1 MNSFEALISEFAEKT
16 GLSLQSVKDGGV
28 DLVVDGVDVSVQ
40 YRQDKDD
47 CVMFTLPLDD
57 TEPDA
62 RMARR
67 ALELAANGAGT
78 GGHLSTRQTPSI
90 VCCTLRTSRTRCAR
104 SAASASPPGSCTQR
118 RRRLPMPAI
127 RAKWAFRSGL
137 TFSTRTP
144 RSAMNC
150 SPARLQPR
158 RMRCSRSTRGWSVP
172 RSRRRR
178 SPRPR
183 GESQGSCGR
192 RVRQGVWNGCRGGEE
207 RG

>member
-16 GLSLQSVKDGGV
+16 GLSLQSIKDGGV

-40 YRQDKDD
+40 YRPGNDD
-47 CVMFTLPLDD
+47 CVLFTLPLDD
-57 TEPDA
+57 TEPDD

-67 ALELAANGAGT
+67 ALELSANGAGT

-104 SAASASPPGSCTQR
+104 SAASASPPSSCTR
-118 RRRLPMPAI
+118 RPMRLRPPTILA
-127 RAKWAFRSGL
+127 RWTFRWGS
-137 TFSTRTP
+137 TFSTATP
-144 RSAMNC
+144 RSATSC
-150 SPARLQPR
+150 LPARTSAR
-158 RMRCSRSTRGWSVP
+158 RMRCSRSTRGLSVP